1 MGPSPEK
8 ILMGPSSKKR
18 RYQRYILTFPMD
30 LYRMD
35 YKDNRYDA
43 ELIDCCNKGLSLMTN
58 EKLVIGEFIYFEL
71 KNCDTNVLLPFI
83 KKKNY
88 IGIVRWEY
96 DIRQPMPELTVFT
109 NMGSNYQRII
119 NNNSNLLFAVNNN
132 DK

>member
-88 IGIVRWEY
+88 IGIVRWG
-96 DIRQPMPELTVFT
+96 IRYSSTNARTNGLYKYGIELST
-109 NMGSNYQRII
+109 NY
-119 NNNSNLLFAVNNN
+119 
-132 DK
+132 